1 MEPIE
6 NRQGRGGD
14 LGPIPLEFELY
25 LGIGSSFLAVPAG
38 SEDDTEKPKLWGGAS
53 AVKYQKILVIPNVL
67 CPPPYII
74 NPQGEAMERK
84 TSKTELF
91 RQIPFLFLSTSS
103 KVY

>member
-14 LGPIPLEFELY
+14 PGPIPLEFELY
-25 LGIGSSFLAVPAG
+25 LGIGSSFLAMPTG
-38 SEDDTEKPKLWGGAS
+38 SEDDTEKPKLWGGSS

-84 TSKTELF
+84 TS
-91 RQIPFLFLSTSS
+91 
-103 KVY
+103 